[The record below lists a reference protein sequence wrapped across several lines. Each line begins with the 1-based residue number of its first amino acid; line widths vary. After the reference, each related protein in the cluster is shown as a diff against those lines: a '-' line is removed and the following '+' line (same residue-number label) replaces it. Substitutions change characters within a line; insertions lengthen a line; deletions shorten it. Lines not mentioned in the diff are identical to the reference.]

1 MSTTTYGSFPGVRA
15 EVIGGGVNGVIVGEE
30 QKIVLFGRGD
40 TSGADSAEY
49 NQPTRITTRVDA
61 NVKFGANTELSHA
74 IAGALQNGANSEFIY
89 GVMPEEITVS
99 AELVAGGSGQLSNYP
114 IVEDKSL
121 IVVNDVSGTTPQE
134 QTVEFVYETP
144 PNSPTGSDT
153 VNINPLTGEVEASDS
168 NDYEVDYNYLDWAS
182 ALDAADP
189 VLQFNETGVYCTVS
203 DADAVTEQL
212 STKLDELRPEY
223 KLIRG
228 VAPAQPNGTNAD
240 GEPVID
246 VDTYT
251 NALEDDALYLAG
263 PTRLDGQAPL
273 TLIGGIAGM
282 FAGHPL
288 TDPVYGDRVRG
299 YDQLIQQLNR
309 SEESTLRSSYVIPIA
324 DQGIAGEGDIY
335 LNDNLS
341 TSTLEDWERDYHR
354 RRIVDQ
360 VLLIGRNIGEQAVN
374 QRLTEELMKFTEQVM
389 LDEIEELANAGL
401 LEGSSEQAPNASGGG
416 ATDDDDEEVP
426 YYVDVTRSAT
436 DELSVAIGITPIG
449 IAKRV
454 DETIVVSDAGATA

>member
-15 EVIGGGVNGVIVGEE
+15 EVIGGGVNGVIIGEE

-49 NQPTRITTRVDA
+49 NEPTRITTRVDA
-61 NVKFGANTELSHA
+61 NVQFGADTELSHA
-74 IAGALQNGANSEFIY
+74 VAGALRNGANSEFVY

-99 AELVAGGSGQLSNYP
+99 AELVAGGSGQLTNYP
-114 IVEDKSL
+114 IVEDLSL
-121 IVVNDVSGTTPQE
+121 IVVNDVSGASPQE
-134 QTVEFVYETP
+134 KTPEFVYESP
-144 PNSPTGSDT
+144 PNAPSDPDV
-153 VNINPLTGEVEASDS
+153 VNINPLTGEVETGTPD
-168 NDYEVDYNYLDWAS
+168 DHEVDYNYLDWAS
-182 ALDAADP
+182 ALNAADP

-203 DADAVTEQL
+203 DADAVTQQL
-212 STKLDELRPEY
+212 STKLDDLRPDY

-228 VAPAQPNGTNAD
+228 VAPAQPNATNAD
-240 GEPVID
+240 GEPIID
-246 VDTYT
+246 VDTYVD
-251 NALEDDALYLAG
+251 ALDNDALYVVG

-341 TSTLEDWERDYHR
+341 TSTFDDWERDYHR

-360 VLLIGRNIGEQAVN
+360 VLLIGREIGEQAVN

-401 LEGSSEQAPNASGGG
+401 LEGSSEQAPNTSGGE
-416 ATDDDDEEVP
+416 ATDDGDEEEP
-426 YYVDVTRSAT
+426 YYVEVSQSAT

-449 IAKRV
+449 IAKRI